1 MIGFTEWLWDWG
13 IDRIRVT
20 PTQTYLV
27 GDTREEFL
35 LLPMIRVILRN
46 VQAGLIVS
54 ATLLV
59 ILAFQR
65 LSLYSVP
72 VLVGNIVH
80 PGATHPSGDSADG
93 TAASRKELVGHGH
106 AHGQHRIFSTNVI
119 EVGLFKFVVPF
130 RWSSADRQDDVD
142 LEAVKEDG
150 GGSKEEHNSGSIRR
164 RSRGGQDGRN
174 RPRHTHPADIEVEAS
189 HLLGAAPPRINSKD
203 SDRKGAGEEETAL
216 SANQTNASDVYI
228 DPLLLLPFNETSTEV
243 ESNMTALS
251 ARRLSE
257 IVKRSTWLRWRDK
270 RRRKK

>member
-1 MIGFTEWLWDWG
+1 
-13 IDRIRVT
+13 
-20 PTQTYLV
+20 
-27 GDTREEFL
+27 
-35 LLPMIRVILRN
+35 MIRVILRN
-46 VQAGLIVS
+46 VQTGLIVA

-130 RWSSADRQDDVD
+130 RWSSADQQEDVD
-142 LEAVKEDG
+142 LKAVKVVG
-150 GGSKEEHNSGSIRR
+150 GVSKEEHYSGSIRT
-164 RSRGGQDGRN
+164 RSRGGRAGHEN
-174 RPRHTHPADIEVEAS
+174 HADIEAETS
-189 HLLGAAPPRINSKD
+189 HSLGAASLRINSKD

-216 SANQTNASDVYI
+216 FANQTNDSDVYF
-228 DPLLLLPFNETSTEV
+228 DPLPLLPINETLIKT
-243 ESNMTALS
+243 ESNVTLP

-257 IVKRSTWLRWRDK
+257 SDKRPTWLRWRDK
-270 RRRKK
+270 ARMKK

>member
-1 MIGFTEWLWDWG
+1 ML
-13 IDRIRVT
+13 
-20 PTQTYLV
+20 
-27 GDTREEFL
+27 
-35 LLPMIRVILRN
+35 RVILRN
-46 VQAGLIVS
+46 VQAGLIFA

-130 RWSSADRQDDVD
+130 RWSSADRPDDVD
-142 LEAVKEDG
+142 LEAMKEDG
-150 GGSKEEHNSGSIRR
+150 GESEKEHNSGSIRR

-174 RPRHTHPADIEVEAS
+174 RPRHTHPADIEAEAS
-189 HLLGAAPPRINSKD
+189 HLLGAAPPRVRSKD
-203 SDRKGAGEEETAL
+203 SNRKESGGEKETAL
-216 SANQTNASDVYI
+216 FANQTNDSDVHF
-228 DPLLLLPFNETSTEV
+228 DPLPLLPINETLIET
-243 ESNMTALS
+243 ESNVTLP

-257 IVKRSTWLRWRDK
+257 IVKRTTWLRCVIGRE
-270 RRRKK
+270 RKS

>member
-1 MIGFTEWLWDWG
+1 ML
-13 IDRIRVT
+13 
-20 PTQTYLV
+20 
-27 GDTREEFL
+27 
-35 LLPMIRVILRN
+35 RVILRN
-46 VQAGLIVS
+46 VQAGLIFA

-130 RWSSADRQDDVD
+130 RWSSANQPDDVD
-142 LEAVKEDG
+142 LEAVKEVG
-150 GGSKEEHNSGSIRR
+150 GESEKEHNSGSIRR
-164 RSRGGQDGRN
+164 RSRGGRAGRN
-174 RPRHTHPADIEVEAS
+174 KPRHTHPANIDAEKS
-189 HLLGAAPPRINSKD
+189 HLLGSAPPMISSKD
-203 SDRKGAGEEETAL
+203 SYRKGAGEEETAL
-216 SANQTNASDVYI
+216 SANQTNASDVHI
-228 DPLLLLPFNETSTEV
+228 DPLLLLPINETLIET
-243 ESNMTALS
+243 ESNVTALP

-257 IVKRSTWLRWRDK
+257 SDKRLTWLRWRDK
-270 RRRKK
+270 ARREKF